1 MDQGVM
7 ERYCRAIRKRSSLR
21 LFETQPMIRRIIH
34 IVLLILFIAVPV
46 SRTEAAQDVWTGV
59 KRIVAV
65 GDLHGDYDQFVAVLA
80 SAGLIDA
87 NEDWTGGKTHLV
99 QTGDVV
105 DRGADSRK
113 IMDLLMKLE
122 KQASRAGGYV
132 HALIGN
138 HESMNVYGD
147 VRYVSPGEFSAFSN
161 KNSQKFR
168 RAIYEAHVEKAMK
181 IPRTGSGPVFD
192 DAYRSEWEARYPL
205 GYFEHHDQL
214 GPSGKYGKWI
224 RRHNALIKINDTLYL
239 HGGISPKYA
248 NDSIRRINDRVRE
261 ELGNFSKLGG
271 GVVMDMDGPLWY
283 RELAQGSGKELRDHI
298 KATLAHYGAHRIV
311 IAHTVTPGAV
321 LPRFGG
327 RIVLI
332 EVGIPKLYGGT
343 VACLLMEG
351 KRAYALHRGEKLELP
366 SDSREGLLVYIK
378 KAAALDPEPSPLAS
392 LIQQLEAR
400 LTPAA
405 GQ

>member
-1 MDQGVM
+1 
-7 ERYCRAIRKRSSLR
+7 
-21 LFETQPMIRRIIH
+21 MIRRIIL
-34 IVLLILFIAVPV
+34 IVLFILFIAVPV
-46 SRTEAAQDVWTGV
+46 LRMEAAQDVWTGV

-65 GDLHGDYDQFVAVLA
+65 GDLHGDYDQFVTVLQ
-80 SAGLIDA
+80 SAGLIDS
-87 NEDWTGGKTHLV
+87 NGNWTGGKTHLV

-147 VRYVSPGEFSAFSN
+147 VRYVSPGEFAAFRN
-161 KNSQKFR
+161 RNSQKLR
-168 RAIYEAHVEKAMK
+168 RTFYEGHVEEARN

-192 DAYRSEWEARYPL
+192 DAYRKEWEARYPL
-205 GYFEHHDQL
+205 GYFEHHAQL
-214 GPSGKYGKWI
+214 GPRGKYGKWI
-224 RRHNALIKINDTLYL
+224 RRHNAVIKINDTLFL

-248 NDSIRRINDRVRE
+248 NDSLRRINDRVRE

-271 GVVMDMDGPLWY
+271 GVVRDMDGPLWY
-283 RELAQGSGKELRDHI
+283 RRLAQGSGKDLRDHL
-298 KATLAHYGAHRIV
+298 KATLVHYGARRIV

-327 RIVLI
+327 RVVLI
-332 EVGIPKLYGGT
+332 EVGIPKIYGGR
-343 VACLLMEG
+343 VACLVMEG
-351 KRAYALHRGEKLELP
+351 KHAYALHRGEKLELP
-366 SDSREGLLVYIK
+366 SDSRESLLGYIK